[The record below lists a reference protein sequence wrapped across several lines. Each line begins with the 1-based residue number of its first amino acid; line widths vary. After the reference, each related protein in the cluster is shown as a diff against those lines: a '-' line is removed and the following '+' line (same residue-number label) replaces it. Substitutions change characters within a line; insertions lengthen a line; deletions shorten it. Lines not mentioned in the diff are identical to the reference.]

1 MDTDKEIMMIRKT
14 VLSFVFLGAAFNAF
28 ADSLFTQAV
37 ASGGPLVSDL
47 KARFE
52 VGDIIT
58 VIVRET
64 VNAST
69 TAGTNTK
76 KESDVEAQAN
86 AGSNQFFVADNPG
99 LNILNEEELPNWQ
112 VEAEN
117 ETRTTGTETRRS
129 KLELTITCMVMRVI
143 DDELLLVEGE
153 KRVTVNREDTFMR
166 VSGIVRARDVSA
178 SNTIASNQLANAAI
192 ELKGK
197 GPLWNNSRRG
207 IFTKI
212 LDWFSPF

>member
-1 MDTDKEIMMIRKT
+1 MMKSR
-14 VLSFVFLGAAFNAF
+14 VLLTCVALIASFHAA
-28 ADSLFTQAV
+28 ADSLFSQTV
-37 ASGGPLVSDL
+37 ASQGPLVSDL

-52 VGDIIT
+52 PGDIIT

-64 VNAST
+64 VDAST

-76 KESDVEAQAN
+76 KESDVESQAN
-86 AGSNQFFVADNPG
+86 AGDNQFFVADNPG

-129 KLELTITCMVMRVI
+129 QLQLTITCMVVRVI
-143 DDELLLVEGE
+143 DDELLLIEGE
-153 KRVTVNREDTFMR
+153 KRVTVNREDTFMK

-178 SNTIASNQLANAAI
+178 SNTVASNQIANAEI